1 MSGRCATCAHWRD
14 ADDGHRGPRDLAIL
28 GPDYRPVVP
37 QPFDI
42 HQCLS
47 PKVRFYERPVED
59 GVAVMDGSEYWATM
73 VTGPHFGCV
82 NHEPDPR

>member
-1 MSGRCATCAHWRD
+1 VQRAPTGATRTTATAGR
-14 ADDGHRGPRDLAIL
+14 AI
-28 GPDYRPVVP
+28 
-37 QPFDI
+37 
-42 HQCLS
+42 
-47 PKVRFYERPVED
+47 RFYERPVED